1 MARHGKKLLITSALL
16 LVPILLGMT
25 PLNFIHR
32 IGAGCPFAQGK
43 QELKCNP
50 CPFDSIVSQPDQEV
64 VGASV
69 RLHTIPPIRR
79 LYSNLLTLQPFLSNP
94 STGLLPLRC

>member
-1 MARHGKKLLITSALL
+1 MARHRKKLLIISALFL
-16 LVPILLGMT
+16 LPILLGMT
-25 PLNFIHR
+25 PLNFIHK

-43 QELKCNP
+43 QVLKCSP

-64 VGASV
+64 AGASV
-69 RLHTIPPIRR
+69 MLHTIPLSPR
-79 LYSNLLTLQPFLSNP
+79 LDSNLLAHQPFLSNP